1 MSGETP
7 DWYFHTGQRRN
18 ILHAFKLINDVEGTF
33 MGAFDAYEISHLKS
47 KFNNLSSGQTMLVKV
62 TQEQEKVHSEIS
74 KRCSCTI
81 CEMMKTS
88 SLLCT
93 SPAAKFKN
101 FLNIYKHLS
110 FPILLQK
117 KKKKK
122 KKNYLTIWQTIQK
135 SKFSDGLFN

>member
-1 MSGETP
+1 
-7 DWYFHTGQRRN
+7 
-18 ILHAFKLINDVEGTF
+18 
-33 MGAFDAYEISHLKS
+33 
-47 KFNNLSSGQTMLVKV
+47 MLVKV

-101 FLNIYKHLS
+101 FLKIYKQLS

-117 KKKKK
+117 KK
-122 KKNYLTIWQTIQK
+122 NDLTIWQTIQK
-135 SKFSDGLFN
+135 SKFSNGLFN